1 MARIKM
7 FSVMRRFT
15 AAPIKTDTDKS
26 QNNPGG
32 GVGARSSAVRRAIS
46 SKCQPTSSA
55 CVNDTPV
62 TVDPIIVSPIVS
74 AAAAAV
80 TAAATAAITAELA
93 VSEASDLLESI
104 TSLSNTLVESN
115 DLFLSGAEYE
125 EAAST
130 ASTTADRYNLVLD
143 AISSAALVSENYNTI
158 QAKADEILAFS
169 ETVTT
174 NAQTAHDNYVIAK
187 ALQDSLSLG
196 ITN

>member
-46 SKCQPTSSA
+46 SKCHSA
-55 CVNDTPV
+55 CIPPV
-62 TVDPIIVSPIVS
+62 ATTIPVVVDPIVS

-80 TAAATAAITAELA
+80 TAAATADITAELA
-93 VSEASDLLESI
+93 VLEASDLLESI